1 MGVLLLIYLTL
12 FAAVICGSVILIQ
25 MGGWLAI
32 LSAVLIIIHFFITGA
47 LLVILGIASWAEKE
61 KIKKQEAQKHERMGA

>member
-1 MGVLLLIYLTL
+1 MGALLLIYLTL

-25 MGGWLAI
+25 LGGWLAI
-32 LSAVLIIIHFFITGA
+32 LSAVLIIIHFFITAA

>member
-1 MGVLLLIYLTL
+1 MGALLLIYLTL

>member
-1 MGVLLLIYLTL
+1 MGALLLIYLTL
-12 FAAVICGSVILIQ
+12 FASVICGSVILIQ
-25 MGGWLAI
+25 LGGWLAI
-32 LSAVLIIIHFFITGA
+32 LSAVLIIIHFFITAA

>member
-25 MGGWLAI
+25 IGGWLAI

>member
-1 MGVLLLIYLTL
+1 MGALLLIYLTL

-25 MGGWLAI
+25 LGGWLAI